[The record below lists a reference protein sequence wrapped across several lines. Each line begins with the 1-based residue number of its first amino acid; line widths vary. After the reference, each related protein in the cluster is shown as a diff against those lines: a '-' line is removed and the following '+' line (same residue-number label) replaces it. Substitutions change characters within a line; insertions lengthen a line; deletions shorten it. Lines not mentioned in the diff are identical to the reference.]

1 MARWNHLVG
10 LGKVPLLC
18 NAHNHNCCFC
28 QYCNSFLQFLP
39 FRPRQSRM
47 SIDQPSPNTFT
58 VYHPDVTSVMNHYC
72 LIKKGEQIMLC
83 RLDLYS
89 HNGTEIEPKNHVL
102 PIGPRKPRE
111 SHVHTSF
118 KHFVILVGGQFAA
131 RTALGQTVQ
140 VLSEDDQLH
149 LHLLLLGNPLAG
161 RFC

>member
-1 MARWNHLVG
+1 
-10 LGKVPLLC
+10 
-18 NAHNHNCCFC
+18 
-28 QYCNSFLQFLP
+28 
-39 FRPRQSRM
+39 
-47 SIDQPSPNTFT
+47 
-58 VYHPDVTSVMNHYC
+58 
-72 LIKKGEQIMLC
+72 MLC

-89 HNGTEIEPKNHVL
+89 HNGTEIKPKNHVV
-102 PIGPRKPRE
+102 PIDPE

-118 KHFVILVGGQFAA
+118 KHFVILVGRQFAA